1 MPMSSP
7 FNSLLPRTLA
17 GRVFAVFALTLLVFL
32 TAALGA
38 FYRYQ
43 FLQHVEESQDDAGAL
58 VEVAAQ
64 AVEDSVVVGDYDT
77 VKRTLDKILVRS
89 PFKSASFT
97 DVAGGAIRVD
107 APHVPIGWSPR
118 WLQAVVGAKLFDVNR
133 IANIGG
139 RDYGVIRLSFDER
152 KIAARLWAL
161 LVQALCLSGVAFSA
175 SLFLMRSLLRH
186 WLRDLGR
193 LRSFESTVAAGEVDA
208 EASIYANAPLEIE
221 EAIKAVNRTAASMR
235 SQYGERIDQLMN
247 SLVQHKSAM
256 DQVAIVCEVDTAGLL
271 LAVNDQFVRNL
282 GLPRAALLGRPLAA
296 AGAVAGRAQQAWT
309 PSPEVWHGEVEIAA
323 AHGTRQ
329 WYRTIVPIFG
339 AGGAI
344 EKYIC
349 IDIDISERKEF
360 ERTIVENAHRQTL
373 IAAFGRKAL
382 GANDLGQLLRDATS
396 SAALGLGASHAGL
409 FEYAAQGD
417 ALVLRE
423 GSGWPAELLG
433 ATFAPHG
440 AAPCPP
446 DLAAAFAI
454 RSGVVAEI
462 VCPDR
467 VFGLI
472 GVYSDSGQRFSADDV
487 HFLESL
493 ANILATALERH
504 TANSRLT
511 WLAQNDALTN
521 LPNRRHLTSC
531 IENALDRAQRA
542 AVLFIDL
549 DRFKRVNDML
559 GHAVGDQ
566 LLEQAGRRLL
576 DCVDS
581 GTVVARL
588 GGDEFAI
595 VLAPLHDP
603 ADAAAIATRV
613 IDALALPFHLQGH
626 EIFVS
631 ASVGIACH
639 PEHGASADLL
649 LKSADMAMYSAKN
662 SGRNTWQFYVA
673 EMNQKAAQ
681 RLRMENQLRL
691 ALERGQFM
699 LHYQPKAALAGGAI
713 EGFEALLRWHHPE
726 LGQVPPLEFIS
737 ILEDTGLIIPIG
749 EWVIGEVCRQ
759 LAAWSRAPHGALP
772 VAINLSVRQLQQ
784 AGLAATV
791 ERIVGQAGVD
801 PRLLE
806 FELTESMLMADPEAA
821 VATLSELKG
830 LGMRLSVDDFGTGY
844 SSLAYLKRFPLD
856 ALKIDRT
863 FVRDL
868 PGDLD
873 DAAITRA
880 VIRMAHSLGLE
891 VVAEGVETVEQLR
904 VLDEYGC
911 DQIQGYY
918 VGRPVPPAECERFLG
933 AGRQPYQSAA

>member
-1 MPMSSP
+1 MRLS
-7 FNSLLPRTLA
+7 FRSLLPRSLA

-32 TAALGA
+32 GAALGA
-38 FYRYQ
+38 FYRFQ
-43 FLQHVEESQDDAGAL
+43 FLQHIEETQDSAGAL

-64 AVEDSVVVGDYDT
+64 AVDDSVVIGDYDT
-77 VKRTLDKILVRS
+77 VKRTLDKMLLQS
-89 PFKSASFT
+89 PFKSAAYI
-97 DVAGGAIRVD
+97 DVAGGAIHTD
-107 APHVPIGWSPR
+107 APAVPTGWSPG
-118 WLQAVVGAKLFDVNR
+118 WLRAIISNKLFDVNR
-133 IANIGG
+133 IATVGG

-161 LVQALCLSGVAFSA
+161 LVQAASLAAVAFSV

-193 LRSFESTVAAGEVDA
+193 LRSYEHEVAAGEVDA
-208 EASIYANAPLEIE
+208 EARLYANAPLEIQ

-235 SQYGERIDQLMN
+235 SQYGQRIDELMN

-256 DQVAIVCEVDTAGLL
+256 DQVAIVSEVDTNGLVV
-271 LAVNDQFVRNL
+271 AVNDQFVRNL
-282 GLPRAALLGRPLAA
+282 GLPRTALLGKPLASL
-296 AGAVAGRAQQAWT
+296 GAINGGKRPAWT
-309 PSPEVWHGEVEIAA
+309 PSPRVWHGEVEIRCTN
-323 AHGTRQ
+323 GTRQ

-339 AGGAI
+339 AGGET
-344 EKYIC
+344 EKFIC
-349 IDIDISERKEF
+349 IDIDITKRKEF

-382 GANDLGQLLRDATS
+382 AANDPGELLREAAS
-396 SAALGLGASHAGL
+396 SAALGLGAGFAGL
-409 FEYAAQGD
+409 FEAAQQGD
-417 ALVLRE
+417 ALILRA
-423 GSGWPAELLG
+423 GTGWPEGLVG
-433 ATFAPHG
+433 AAFSPRG
-440 AAPCPP
+440 EAPCPP
-446 DLAAAFAI
+446 DLAAACGI
-454 RSGVVAEI
+454 RSGAVADI
-462 VCPDR
+462 VYRDG
-467 VFGLI
+467 VFGAI
-472 GVYSDSGQRFSADDV
+472 GAYCANGQHFSLDDV

-504 TANSRLT
+504 NANSRLT

-521 LPNRRHLTSC
+521 LPNRRRLGAC
-531 IENALDRAQRA
+531 IEEAIAHAQQVG
-542 AVLFIDL
+542 VLFIDL

-566 LLEQAGRRLL
+566 LLEQAGRRLSH
-576 DCVDS
+576 CVAGSD
-581 GTVVARL
+581 VVARL

-595 VLAPLHDP
+595 VLAPLPDP
-603 ADAAAIATRV
+603 ADAAGVAARV
-613 IDALALPFHLQGH
+613 IAALAMPFHLQGQ

-631 ASVGIACH
+631 ASVGIACY
-639 PEHGASADLL
+639 PQDGEDAGML
-649 LKSADMAMYSAKN
+649 LKCADMAMYSAKN
-662 SGRNTWQFYVA
+662 SGRNNFQFYLA
-673 EMNQKAAQ
+673 EMNEKAAH
-681 RLRMENQLRL
+681 RLRIENQLRL
-691 ALERGQFM
+691 ALDRGQFH

-726 LGQVPPLEFIS
+726 LGQIAPLDFIS
-737 ILEDTGLIIPIG
+737 ILEDTGLIIPVG
-749 EWVIGEVCRQ
+749 EWVIAEVCRQ
-759 LAAWSRAPHGALP
+759 LRQWSLAGQRTLP
-772 VAINLSVRQLQQ
+772 VAINLSVRQLQH

-791 ERIVGQAGVD
+791 ERIVVEAGVD

-821 VATLSELKG
+821 VTTLLELKG

-880 VIRMAHSLGLE
+880 VIRLAHSLGLE
-891 VVAEGVETVEQLR
+891 VVAEGVETIEQLR

-911 DQIQGYY
+911 DQVQGYY
-918 VGRPVPPAECERFLG
+918 IARPLPAADCARFLT
-933 AGRQPYQSAA
+933 AERAPFPA

>member
-1 MPMSSP
+1 MTLPSR
-7 FNSLLPRTLA
+7 SLLPRTLA

-32 TAALGA
+32 GAALGT
-38 FYRYQ
+38 FYRFQ
-43 FLQHVEESQDDAGAL
+43 FLQHIEEAQDSAGAL

-77 VKRTLDKILVRS
+77 VKRTLDKMLLQS
-89 PFKSASFT
+89 PFKSAAYI
-97 DVAGGAIRVD
+97 DVTGATIRTD
-107 APHVPIGWSPR
+107 APAAKSGWSPA
-118 WLQAVVGAKLFDVNR
+118 WLRAVTADKLFDVNR
-133 IANIGG
+133 IATAGG

-161 LVQALCLSGVAFSA
+161 LLQAASLAAVAFSA
-175 SLFLMRSLLRH
+175 SLFLMRSLLGH
-186 WLRDLGR
+186 WLQDLGR
-193 LRSFESTVAAGEVDA
+193 LRSYEHEVAAGEVDA
-208 EASIYANAPLEIE
+208 EASLYADAPLEIQ
-221 EAIKAVNRTAASMR
+221 EAIKAVNRTTASMR
-235 SQYGERIDQLMN
+235 SQYGQRIDQLMN

-256 DQVAIVCEVDTAGLL
+256 DQVAIVCEVDTDGLVV
-271 LAVNDQFVRNL
+271 AVNDQFVRNL
-282 GLPRAALLGRPLAA
+282 GLPRAALLGRPLATLGAA
-296 AGAVAGRAQQAWT
+296 AGRSASAWT
-309 PSPEVWHGEVEIAA
+309 PSPDVWQGEVEVAGPT
-323 AHGTRQ
+323 GTRQ
-329 WYRTIVPIFG
+329 WYRTIVPIFD
-339 AGGAI
+339 AGGAT

-349 IDIDISERKEF
+349 IDIDISKRKQF

-382 GANDLGQLLRDATS
+382 AANETGELLREAAG
-396 SAALGLGASHAGL
+396 SAALGLGASFAGV
-409 FEYAAQGD
+409 FESAAQGG
-417 ALVLRE
+417 ALVLRA
-423 GSGWPAELLG
+423 GIGWRAGLVG
-433 ATFAPHG
+433 AAFAPRG

-446 DLAAAFAI
+446 DLALACGI
-454 RSGVVAEI
+454 RSGAVADI
-462 VCPDR
+462 VCRDG
-467 VFGLI
+467 VFGAI
-472 GVYSDSGQRFSADDV
+472 GVYALTEQHYSTDDV

-504 TANSRLT
+504 NANRRLA

-521 LPNRRHLTSC
+521 LPNRRRLAAC
-531 IENALDRAQRA
+531 IGEAIGA
-542 AVLFIDL
+542 ARPVGVLFIDL

-566 LLEQAGRRLL
+566 LLVQAGHRLAH
-576 DCVDS
+576 CVAGSD
-581 GTVVARL
+581 VVARL

-595 VLAPLHDP
+595 VLAPLGDP
-603 ADAAAIATRV
+603 ADAATVAARV
-613 IDALALPFHLQGH
+613 IAALAMPFHLQGH

-631 ASVGIACH
+631 ASVGIACY
-639 PEHGASADLL
+639 PQDGANADML

-662 SGRNTWQFYVA
+662 SGRDNYQFYAA
-673 EMNQKAAQ
+673 EMNEKAAH
-681 RLRMENQLRL
+681 RLRIENQLRL
-691 ALERGQFM
+691 ALERGQFT

-726 LGQVPPLEFIS
+726 LGQVAPLDFIG
-737 ILEDTGLIIPIG
+737 ILEDTGLIIPVG
-749 EWVIGEVCRQ
+749 EWVIAEVCRQ
-759 LAAWSRAPHGALP
+759 LDQWRRAGRCVLP

-784 AGLAATV
+784 AGLAASV
-791 ERIVGQAGVD
+791 GRIVGQAGVD

-821 VATLSELKG
+821 VATLKELKG

-868 PGDLD
+868 PGDPD

-880 VIRMAHSLGLE
+880 VIGLAHSLGLA

-904 VLDEYGC
+904 VLEEYGC

-918 VGRPVPPAECERFLG
+918 IARPLPAAECARFL
-933 AGRQPYQSAA
+933 AASSALLPA

>member
-1 MPMSSP
+1 MTFPYRT
-7 FNSLLPRTLA
+7 LLPRSLA

-32 TAALGA
+32 GVALGT
-38 FYRYQ
+38 FYRFQ
-43 FLQHVEESQDDAGAL
+43 FLQHIEEAQDSAGAL

-64 AVEDSVVVGDYDT
+64 AVDDSVVIGDYDT
-77 VKRTLDKILVRS
+77 VKRTLDKMLLQS
-89 PFKSASFT
+89 PFKSAAYI
-97 DVAGGAIRVD
+97 DVAGGAIHAD
-107 APHVPIGWSPR
+107 APAVPTGWSPG
-118 WLQAVVGAKLFDVNR
+118 WLRAVIADKLFDVNR
-133 IANIGG
+133 IATVGG

-161 LVQALCLSGVAFSA
+161 LVQAAVLAAIAFGV
-175 SLFLMRSLLRH
+175 SLFLMRSLLRR

-193 LRSFESTVAAGEVDA
+193 LGSYEHEVAAGEVEA
-208 EASIYANAPLEIE
+208 EASLYANAPLEIQ

-235 SQYGERIDQLMN
+235 SQYGQRIDELMN

-256 DQVAIVCEVDTAGLL
+256 DQVAIVCELGTHGLVV
-271 LAVNDQFVRNL
+271 AVNDQFVRHL
-282 GLPRAALLGRPLAA
+282 GLPRTAILGKPLAA
-296 AGAVAGRAQQAWT
+296 VGAVPGRARAAWT
-309 PSPEVWHGEVEIAA
+309 PSPEVWRGEVEILGPN
-323 AHGTRQ
+323 GTLR

-339 AGGAI
+339 AGGAT

-382 GANDLGQLLRDATS
+382 AANDPGALLHEAAN
-396 SAALGLGASHAGL
+396 SAALGLGVRFAGL
-409 FEYAAQGD
+409 FEAAPQGE
-417 ALVLRE
+417 ALVLRA
-423 GSGWPAELLG
+423 GAGWPEGLVG
-433 ATFAPHG
+433 ASFPPRG
-440 AAPCPP
+440 DAPCPP
-446 DLAAAFAI
+446 DLAAACGI
-454 RSGVVAEI
+454 KSGAVADI
-462 VCPDR
+462 VCR
-467 VFGLI
+467 EGVFGVI
-472 GVYSDSGQRFSADDV
+472 GAYSDTGIRFSTDDV

-504 TANSRLT
+504 NANSRLT

-521 LPNRRHLTSC
+521 LPNRRHLSAC
-531 IENALDRAQRA
+531 IEDAIVHAQRVG
-542 AVLFIDL
+542 VLFIDL

-566 LLEQAGRRLL
+566 LLEQAGRRLTH
-576 DCVDS
+576 CVAGSD
-581 GTVVARL
+581 VVARL

-595 VLAPLHDP
+595 VLAPLGDP
-603 ADAAAIATRV
+603 ADAAGIAARV
-613 IDALALPFHLQGH
+613 IAALAMPFHLQGQ

-631 ASVGIACH
+631 ASVGIACY
-639 PEHGASADLL
+639 PQDGENADML
-649 LKSADMAMYSAKN
+649 LKCADMAMYSAKN
-662 SGRNTWQFYVA
+662 SGRNNFQFYMA
-673 EMNQKAAQ
+673 EMNEKAAQ
-681 RLRMENQLRL
+681 RLRLENQLRL
-691 ALERGQFM
+691 ALDRGQFH

-726 LGQVPPLEFIS
+726 LGQVAPLDFIS
-737 ILEDTGLIIPIG
+737 ILEDTGLIIPVG
-749 EWVIGEVCRQ
+749 EWVIAEVCRQ
-759 LAAWSRAPHGALP
+759 LNQWSGSGQRALP

-791 ERIVGQAGVD
+791 ERIVSQAGVD

-821 VATLSELKG
+821 VATLLELKG

-868 PGDLD
+868 PHDLD

-880 VIRMAHSLGLE
+880 VIRLAHSLGLE

-918 VGRPVPPAECERFLG
+918 IARPLPAAECARFFA
-933 AGRQPYQSAA
+933 AGSASIPA

>member
-1 MPMSSP
+1 MTLP
-7 FNSLLPRTLA
+7 FRSLLPRTLA

-32 TAALGA
+32 GAALGT
-38 FYRYQ
+38 FYRFQ
-43 FLQHVEESQDDAGAL
+43 FLQHIEEAQDSAGAL

-77 VKRTLDKILVRS
+77 VKRTLDKMLLQS
-89 PFKSASFT
+89 PFKSAAFI
-97 DVAGGAIRVD
+97 DVSGATIRTD
-107 APHVPIGWSPR
+107 APAAKSGWSPA
-118 WLQAVVGAKLFDVNR
+118 WLRAVTADKLFDVNR
-133 IANIGG
+133 IATAGG

-161 LVQALCLSGVAFSA
+161 LLQAASLAAVAFSA
-175 SLFLMRSLLRH
+175 SLFLMRSLLGH
-186 WLRDLGR
+186 WLQDLGR
-193 LRSFESTVAAGEVDA
+193 LRSYEHDVAAGEVDA
-208 EASIYANAPLEIE
+208 EASLYADAPLEIQ
-221 EAIKAVNRTAASMR
+221 EAIKAVNRTTASMR
-235 SQYGERIDQLMN
+235 TQYGQRIDQLMN

-256 DQVAIVCEVDTAGLL
+256 DQVAIVCEVDTGGRVV
-271 LAVNDQFVRNL
+271 AVNEHFVHNL
-282 GLPRAALLGRPLAA
+282 GLPRAALLGRPLATLGA
-296 AGAVAGRAQQAWT
+296 ATGRTASTWI
-309 PSPEVWHGEVEIAA
+309 PSPEVWQGEVEVAGPK
-323 AHGTRQ
+323 GTRQ
-329 WYRTIVPIFG
+329 WYRTIVPIFDAAG
-339 AGGAI
+339 AT

-349 IDIDISERKEF
+349 IDIDISKRKQF
-360 ERTIVENAHRQTL
+360 ERTIVENAQRQTL

-382 GANDLGQLLRDATS
+382 AANDTGELLREAAS
-396 SAALGLGASHAGL
+396 SAALGLGAGFAGV
-409 FEYAAQGD
+409 FESTAQGA
-417 ALVLRE
+417 ALVLRA
-423 GSGWPAELLG
+423 GIGWPAGLVG
-433 ATFAPHG
+433 AAFAPRG

-446 DLAAAFAI
+446 DLALACGI
-454 RSGVVAEI
+454 KSGAVADI
-462 VCPDR
+462 VCRDG
-467 VFGLI
+467 VFGAI
-472 GVYSDSGQRFSADDV
+472 GVYAVARQHYSTDDV

-504 TANSRLT
+504 NANRRLT

-521 LPNRRHLTSC
+521 LPNRRRLSAC
-531 IENALDRAQRA
+531 IGEAIGA
-542 AVLFIDL
+542 ARPVGVLFIDL

-566 LLEQAGRRLL
+566 LLVQAGHRLAH
-576 DCVDS
+576 CVAGSD
-581 GTVVARL
+581 VVARL

-595 VLAPLHDP
+595 VLAPLPNP
-603 ADAAAIATRV
+603 ADAATVAARV
-613 IDALALPFHLQGH
+613 IAALAMPFHLQGH

-631 ASVGIACH
+631 ASVGIACY
-639 PEHGASADLL
+639 PQDGASPDML

-662 SGRNTWQFYVA
+662 SGRNNYQFYAA
-673 EMNQKAAQ
+673 EMNEKAAH
-681 RLRMENQLRL
+681 RLRIENQLRL
-691 ALERGQFM
+691 ALERGQFT

-726 LGQVPPLEFIS
+726 LGQVAPLDFIG
-737 ILEDTGLIIPIG
+737 ILEDTGLIIPVG
-749 EWVIGEVCRQ
+749 EWVIAEVCRQ
-759 LAAWSRAPHGALP
+759 LDQWTCAGLCVLP

-784 AGLAATV
+784 AGLAASV
-791 ERIVGQAGVD
+791 GRIVGQAGVD

-821 VATLSELKG
+821 VATLKELKG

-868 PGDLD
+868 PGDTD

-880 VIRMAHSLGLE
+880 VIGLAHSLGLA

-904 VLDEYGC
+904 VLEEYGC

-918 VGRPVPPAECERFLG
+918 IARPLPAADCARFLLESIG
-933 AGRQPYQSAA
+933 V